1 MFWQYCNSNH
11 VYNITAFPFSFK
23 CEFVA
28 QYKICNYEPTRNQK
42 SNAGPANETGEIALL
57 LLWGGPA
64 VLDISFGKLK
74 RFYGPLSQPNGDT
87 KCNYR
92 LFTNI
97 V

>member
-1 MFWQYCNSNH
+1 M
-11 VYNITAFPFSFK
+11 
-23 CEFVA
+23 
-28 QYKICNYEPTRNQK
+28 YKNEPTNNQK
-42 SNAGPANETGEIALL
+42 SNVGPAKETREIALL
-57 LLWGGPA
+57 LLWGGPVPA
-64 VLDISFGKLK
+64 AILDISFGKLK

>member
-1 MFWQYCNSNH
+1 M
-11 VYNITAFPFSFK
+11 
-23 CEFVA
+23 A